1 MFAYAYAFK
10 DIGGWD
16 VSSVTNMED
25 MFRGVS
31 TFNQYIGG
39 WDVSS
44 VTTMKYMF
52 YNAYVFL
59 DIGGWDVS
67 SVTSIYICEHS
78 ISQLTY
84 TSSDDAICKSI
95 SINLHTIIIR
105 CTTGKSK
112 MKNAAKNLLG
122 YNPSLN

>member
-1 MFAYAYAFK
+1 MFAHAYAFK

-59 DIGGWDVS
+59 DSGGWDVS

-78 ISQLTY
+78 ISQLT
-84 TSSDDAICKSI
+84 SHIF
-95 SINLHTIIIR
+95 
-105 CTTGKSK
+105 
-112 MKNAAKNLLG
+112 
-122 YNPSLN
+122 

>member
-1 MFAYAYAFK
+1 MFHGASA
-10 DIGGWD
+10 
-16 VSSVTNMED
+16 
-25 MFRGVS
+25 
-31 TFNQYIGG
+31 FNQILEDGMLALLLR
-39 WDVSS
+39 WSICS
-44 VTTMKYMF
+44 TMLMY
-52 YNAYVFL
+52 YFL

-105 CTTGKSK
+105 YVFIKLHGQILGLYDLLIHLHASAYHWFPTYITHLPT
-112 MKNAAKNLLG
+112 MPYANLF
-122 YNPSLN
+122 P